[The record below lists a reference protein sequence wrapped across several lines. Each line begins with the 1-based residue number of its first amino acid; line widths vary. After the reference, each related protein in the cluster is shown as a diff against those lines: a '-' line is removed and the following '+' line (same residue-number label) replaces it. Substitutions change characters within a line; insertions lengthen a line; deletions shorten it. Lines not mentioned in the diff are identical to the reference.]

1 MNLLEALHPEGIT
14 GHLGIFTLPDAKTK
28 WFTDAAKAFNHAIKI
43 TDKNVYFTIC
53 TMGKDLGPFKK
64 GTEEDA
70 VSMPCLWIDIDY
82 LGPNHKNKDLPPT
95 KEDAVWLIKNTLPEN
110 YQPSIVTFTGG
121 GLQGYWIFKEEWT
134 FETEEDKKEAKN
146 LIVRFNAL
154 FKRKASEYGWD
165 VDSTTSLAQ
174 IFRVPGTL
182 NVKGT
187 EAVKTEIME
196 SSETRY
202 NPDDFETIL
211 PEIESRGLYQ
221 ERENLNIILLP
232 DANPNKENFQLLM
245 DMDDLFEAT
254 WEKRRKDKS
263 MRDKSLSGYDYALAN
278 IALNYG
284 WSDQEIANLIVA
296 FRRKHSVSEKDLK
309 KSQNLKYISDT
320 INNARETR
328 KKNQYDKFLQ
338 DVPKQSAKYQ
348 PTKELKDAKTLKEK
362 MLVSLSHSLGI
373 DISKFIKYSGDNPEY
388 VLVLRDG
395 KKINIGSTTNL
406 YSFSKFQQQIMGQVN
421 VLVNSK
427 KKDEWFDTLGR
438 IMAAIDEIDPGFD
451 ARSTGIITSYL
462 KDYWN
467 QQNID
472 DDIEAILANKTPF
485 TRDSKKWIFLQHF
498 KEFLTLNG
506 EKYNTK
512 ELGMI
517 IAQLDGYRKTLGFKK
532 EDGTTTTRSA
542 YDVTNILD
550 VAEAMD
556 DVDKTEKVPETGENT
571 NHLSI

>member
-1 MNLLEALHPEGIT
+1 MNLLETLHPEGIT
-14 GHLGIFTLPDAKTK
+14 GHIGIFTLPNAKTT
-28 WFTDAAKAFNHAIKI
+28 WFTDPTKAYNYAIKI

-53 TMGKDLGPFKK
+53 SMDKDLGPFAK
-64 GTEEDA
+64 GTEQNA
-70 VSMPCLWIDIDY
+70 ISMPCLWIDIDY

-95 KEDAVWLIKNTLPEN
+95 KEDAVWLIKNTLPDN
-110 YQPSIVTFTGG
+110 YQPSVVTFTGG
-121 GLQGYWIFKEEWT
+121 GLQGYWIFNEEWI
-134 FETEEDKKEAKN
+134 FENEDEKKQTKN

-154 FKRKASEYGWD
+154 FKRKAAEHGWD

-174 IFRVPGTL
+174 IFRVPDTL
-182 NVKGT
+182 NVKGIG
-187 EAVKTEIME
+187 AVKTEIME
-196 SSETRY
+196 SSEIRY

-232 DANPNKENFQLLM
+232 DANPDNENFQLLM

-254 WEKRRKDKS
+254 WEKHRKDKS
-263 MRDKSLSGYDYALAN
+263 MKDKSLSGYDYALAN

-284 WSDQEIANLIVA
+284 WSEQEIANLIIA
-296 FRRKHSVSEKDLK
+296 FRRKHFTNEKNLK

-388 VLVLRDG
+388 VLILRDG

-406 YSFSKFQQQIMGQVN
+406 YNFSKFQQQVMGQVN

-427 KKDEWFDTLGR
+427 KKDEWFDTLGW
-438 IMAAIDEIDPGFD
+438 IMSAIDEIDPGFD
-451 ARSTGIITSYL
+451 ARSTGIITSYMQ
-462 KDYWN
+462 DYWN

-472 DDIEAILANKTPF
+472 DDIEAMLANKTPF
-485 TRDSKKWIFLQHF
+485 TRDGKKWIFLQHF

-532 EDGTTTTRSA
+532 ENGTTTTRSA

-550 VAEAMD
+550 TVEVMD
-556 DVDKTEKVPETGENT
+556 NVSKTESADPNQKDQGNL
-571 NHLSI
+571 HL